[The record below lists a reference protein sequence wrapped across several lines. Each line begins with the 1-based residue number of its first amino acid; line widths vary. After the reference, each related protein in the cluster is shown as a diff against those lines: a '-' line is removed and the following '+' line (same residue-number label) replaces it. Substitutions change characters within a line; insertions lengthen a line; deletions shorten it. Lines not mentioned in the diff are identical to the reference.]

1 MADPVDFRHFNFHIV
16 AVFAEYFN
24 DVEQYSYMKLTEE
37 WWLELHAEVCTLLDG
52 EDELNDKN
60 EPVNKSAETQDYIWE
75 KVLAEFKKDFLNEKQ
90 VEELK
95 EQLSDAFS
103 AYKVYRRPAHYCG
116 DPSCDGDCGVQ
127 QCGVCIDC
135 CRCPMYW

>member
-1 MADPVDFRHFNFHIV
+1 MASPVDFRHFNFHIV

-24 DVEQYSYMKLTEE
+24 DVEKNSYLKLTEE
-37 WWLELHAEVCTLLDG
+37 WWLELHADVCTLLDKEG
-52 EDELNDKN
+52 DNKETD
-60 EPVNKSAETQDYIWE
+60 NKSAEAQDYIWK
-75 KVLAEFKKDFLNEKQ
+75 KVMAEFSKDFLNKKQ
-90 VEELK
+90 VKELK

-103 AYKVYRRPAHYCG
+103 AYEVYRRPAHYCG
-116 DPSCDGDCGVQ
+116 DPGCEGDCGVQ